1 MHTLNQNS
9 KKQTLCG
16 RFFGTPKG
24 ILGVILSVLLLLPM
38 TGCQEEVDKSARY
51 VFTTST
57 VWDYLQRHEEYSE
70 YCTLLQAI
78 PVSRLSTSTVSQLM
92 SARGNYT
99 VFAPTN
105 EAIQFYLDTL
115 WRKGILLEPT
125 WDGFPNETVRDSIEK
140 VIVYNSIIDSG
151 DEASYGTYDFPVV
164 QDADIPRPNMYDRR
178 LTVHLNTELQQYSI
192 NEAPIDTRN
201 YDILL
206 LNGIIHQMTRV
217 VAPGN
222 NTLGQWIDDI
232 ISENRRGFAVMAKML
247 KATGLVDS
255 LRLYMDY
262 AYEDKYQRGEI
273 PVKIES
279 VGNSDERVFH
289 TPEHRYY
296 GYTLFAEPDSL
307 WEGWIGKPA
316 DEISLEDV
324 LSYVRGLNVYPD
336 AVDDDNY
343 TKENNLLY
351 HFVTYHL
358 LPERLAPDRLVMHRN
373 EKGYVKNQTL
383 GVAMSE
389 FFTTMGKRRLIKI
402 YESKESNGIFLN
414 RFPNL
419 NNGRSGDYHE
429 LSCDPDKVGIFI
441 GAPNMEGENSLRNAI
456 VYPIDK
462 LLVYDE
468 DTRSNL
474 QKGRIRWN
482 VAAMMPEF
490 INNDIR
496 MCPLL
501 DEAHTNVWIPSDIVY
516 PYLSEVDISEDTQFF
531 YWTAMTKTW
540 ENYQGDEFTI
550 RGFSDVTFTLP
561 PVPKRGTYELR
572 YQVQSGGGTRGIVQ
586 FYWGSDKDHLAVMGI
601 PLDLRLV
608 CNKIMYNGSGGD
620 KEYDYGWEADTGDED
635 YDSEVDKHLRNNGFM
650 KGPLLYDNRKSTIST
665 RRILFRQ
672 TMDPDETYY
681 IRFKSVM
688 DDPTRYLYMDFLE
701 YASKEVYDN
710 PETPEDIW

>member
-1 MHTLNQNS
+1 MNTLNLNT
-9 KKQTLCG
+9 KKQAFRG
-16 RFFGTPKG
+16 RLFRMAKG
-24 ILGVILSVLLLLPM
+24 IFGAILSILLLLPM

-57 VWDYLQRHEEYSE
+57 VWDYLQRHEEYSK
-70 YCTLLQAI
+70 YCSLLQTI
-78 PVSRLSTSTVSQLM
+78 PVSPVSTSTVSQLM

-115 WRKGILLEPT
+115 WRKGVILEPS

-151 DEASYGTYDFPVV
+151 DEMSYGTYDFPIV
-164 QDADIPRPNMYDRR
+164 QDAEIPRPNMYDRR
-178 LTVHLNTELQQYSI
+178 LTVHLDSESQEFSI
-192 NEAPIDTRN
+192 NEAPIDSRN

-217 VAPGN
+217 VAPSN
-222 NTLGQWIDDI
+222 NTLGQWIETI
-232 ISENRRGFAVMAKML
+232 ISERRRGFSVMAKML

-262 AYEDKYQRGEI
+262 VYEDKYQRGEI
-273 PVKIES
+273 PIKF
-279 VGNSDERVFH
+279 VGKGTDAALKTFH

-316 DEISLEDV
+316 EDITLEDV
-324 LSYVRGLNVYPD
+324 ASYVRGLNVYPD
-336 AVDDDNY
+336 AVDDDDY

-351 HFVTYHL
+351 RFVTYHL

-373 EKGYVKNQTL
+373 EKGYVKNVQL
-383 GVAMSE
+383 GVPMSE
-389 FFTTMGKRRLIKI
+389 YYATMGKRRLLKI
-402 YESKESNGIFLN
+402 YESSESNGIYLN

-419 NNGRSGDYHE
+419 NNGRKGDYHE
-429 LSCDPDKVGIFI
+429 ISCDPDKVGILI
-441 GAPNMEGENSLRNAI
+441 GTPNMEGDNSLRNAV

-468 DTRSNL
+468 DTRNNL
-474 QKGRIRWN
+474 QKSRIRWD
-482 VAAMMPEF
+482 VTAMMPEF

-501 DEAHTNVWIPSDIVY
+501 DEAHTNVWIPSDAVY
-516 PYLSEVDISEDTQFF
+516 PYLSGVDVSEDTQFC
-531 YWTAMTKTW
+531 YWTGMTRTW
-540 ENYQGDEFTI
+540 ENYLGDEFTI
-550 RGFSDVTFTLP
+550 RGYSDVTFTLP

-586 FYWGSDKDHLAVMGI
+586 FYWGSDKEHLAVMGI
-601 PLDLRLV
+601 PLDLRVV
-608 CNKIMYNGSGGD
+608 CNKLIYDVTGD
-620 KEYDYGWEADTGDED
+620 KEYDYGWEEDTGDED
-635 YDSEVDKHLRNNGFM
+635 YDSEVDKRLRNNGYM
-650 KGPLLYDNRKSTIST
+650 KGPLQYDNRKSTIST